1 MPRRRR
7 ITGRH
12 DGAVNLRRAP
22 AARPGPWSRPA
33 YRRFFAARTV
43 SQAGDVVQFTSL
55 SLLIFRLTG
64 SGIGLSGLMLAE
76 ILPLILLAPVAGS
89 IVDRRSRVQVMV
101 AADAVRCTLVVIL
114 AIWHSSVSVIYP
126 VAFGLSAASAF
137 FNPAAGALL
146 PALVDRDQLVSANAR
161 VWSAAVLSQVAL
173 APAVGLLAGAVGFA
187 PAFAVNAASFA
198 ISALLLFGLPESWPT
213 RSSGR
218 QVGIGARGPLSTLWT
233 KGREG
238 FQAVLANPLLRAL
251 AVGQGLAALSA
262 GATSAL
268 LVVLAG
274 RWLHAAG
281 GGYGALLGAIA
292 AGALVGPLLLR
303 STSRGRRGRSGGPG
317 LIFAAFGLRGAVDV
331 TLASVASLPVALIAR
346 VGYGM
351 ATSVG
356 NVSFPSLLQSRVPD
370 AVRGRVFAAFDLLW
384 QSMRLASLILGGV
397 AADRFGIR
405 TVYYAGGGL
414 LLLAALSGLL
424 AGRSFGSHEP

>member
-1 MPRRRR
+1 
-7 ITGRH
+7 
-12 DGAVNLRRAP
+12 L
-22 AARPGPWSRPA
+22 
-33 YRRFFAARTV
+33 FAARTV

-55 SLLIFRLTG
+55 ALLIFRLTG
-64 SGIGLSGLMLAE
+64 SGVGLSGLMLAE

-89 IVDRRSRVQVMV
+89 IVDRRPRVQVMV
-101 AADAVRCTLVVIL
+101 AADAVRCTLAGIL
-114 AIWHSSVSVIYP
+114 AIWHSDVSVIYP

-161 VWSAAVLSQVAL
+161 VWTAAVLSQVAL
-173 APAVGLLAGAVGFA
+173 APAAGLLAGAVGFA

-198 ISALLLFGLPESWPT
+198 ISALLLFRLPESGPA
-213 RSSGR
+213 RRSGR
-218 QVGIGARGPLSTLWT
+218 QLGIWVPGSLSTLWT
-233 KGREG
+233 EGREG

-274 RWLHAAG
+274 RWLHAAA

-303 STSRGRRGRSGGPG
+303 STGRGRRGRSGGPG
-317 LIFAAFGLRGAVDV
+317 IIFAAFGLRGAVDV
-331 TLASVASLPVALIAR
+331 TLASVASLPVALIAQ

-384 QSMRLASLILGGV
+384 QSMRLASLIVGGV